1 MRGEVVFVGHGS
13 PMNVILDN
21 QWTRSWRDLPNHLSK
36 PKAIIA
42 ISAHWYI
49 NQTAISDKKEYEQI
63 YDMYGFPEEIY
74 KVEYK
79 AKSDKELEEKIIN
92 LLGDKVKINNEWG
105 LDHGLWSVL
114 KFMYPEGE
122 IPMVIL
128 SIDAYKT
135 PGEHFEIART
145 LRSLRE
151 EGYMVLTSGNI
162 VHNLRAVD
170 WNSKGMTEEAK
181 DFDDM
186 VFEMIKEKR
195 YEELVNY
202 VQLPNYQ
209 LAIPTPDHYL
219 PFVYALGFL
228 YGDEETSVFNKGGEL
243 GTISMTSY
251 IFN

>member
-13 PMNVILDN
+13 PMNVLLDN
-21 QWTRSWRDLPNHLSK
+21 EWTRSWSKLANSLNK

-49 NQTAISDKKEYEQI
+49 NQTAISDKNEYEQI

-74 KVEYK
+74 KIEYH
-79 AKSDKELEEKIIN
+79 ANSDKELEGKIKK

-114 KFMYPEGE
+114 KFMYPQADV
-122 IPMVIL
+122 PLVII

-135 PGEHFEIART
+135 PREHFEIARQ

-151 EGYMVLTSGNI
+151 EGYLVLTSGNI
-162 VHNLRAVD
+162 VHNLRAVNWD
-170 WNSKGMTEEAK
+170 SQGLTKEGEI
-181 DFDDM
+181 FDDM
-186 VFEMIKEKR
+186 VYDLVKEKNF
-195 YEELVNY
+195 EKLINY
-202 VQLPNYQ
+202 VNLPNYQ

-219 PFVYALGFL
+219 PFIYALGFTFE
-228 YGDEETSVFNKGGEL
+228 DDQMKVFNKGGEL

-251 IFN
+251 IFK